1 MFNISD
7 LLSDAVPESL
17 KNMLLVMDTA
27 GIFKTSDQLW
37 QLTWQKLETFLPNLM
52 TDLFGDRQRSGATTL
67 EPAAARRQNDVE
79 KRIDNLKLDDNRE
92 IPMKDD
98 ESLNENFPVTPT
110 EPPKRHPTFFVEREE
125 LRQHEPAAN
134 SSSSPPADK
143 MDEASIEISSATAES
158 ANMGQNENEPM
169 ADDVTPKEDMTSDC
183 VMEEVMQPAA
193 EMVKEEITSSILPP
207 VASVIKDEV
216 TSSVLPPISS
226 RIPFRPSQMIPPPP
240 PAIVSLPSRPTFAPM
255 PPPPPGQFQFHSVHT

>member
-1 MFNISD
+1 
-7 LLSDAVPESL
+7 
-17 KNMLLVMDTA
+17 MLLVMDTA

-134 SSSSPPADK
+134 S
-143 MDEASIEISSATAES
+143 ES